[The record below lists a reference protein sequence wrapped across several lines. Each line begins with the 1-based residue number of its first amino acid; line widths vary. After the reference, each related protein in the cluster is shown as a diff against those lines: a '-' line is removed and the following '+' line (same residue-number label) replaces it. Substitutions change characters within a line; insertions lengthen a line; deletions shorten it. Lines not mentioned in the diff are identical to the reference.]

1 MRLDDVG
8 PPAQG
13 HLGEFSA
20 SAFVTRSRCADL
32 GDRGPPWAGCR
43 GLCTGPR
50 TCRPCTHRDSVSEAT
65 VNYETSEGNC
75 FLLQLNLTESLGS

>member
-1 MRLDDVG
+1 MGLDDVG
-8 PPAQG
+8 PPTQG

-50 TCRPCTHRDSVSEAT
+50 MHRPWCTQGLNVRSN
-65 VNYETSEGNC
+65 VNYETNEGNC
-75 FLLQLNLTESLGS
+75 FLQQLNLTESLGS